1 MSECAFTY
9 KYKFNG
15 LHKVSADVAGR
26 ICQEL
31 NESEGGL
38 TPQKLVDVSRD
49 INHPLHGEFEWDD
62 SIAAEAY
69 RVTQAKQLI
78 RDITIVHD
86 EEEKKSDRGF
96 VITPGGNHVYVPLYD
111 ALNNEEWKEN
121 LLLAAK
127 RDMIAFIAKYRRL
140 KELTDVIEP
149 METLLDLLK

>member
-1 MSECAFTY
+1 MTESAFSY
-9 KYKFNG
+9 RYKFDG
-15 LHKVSADVAGR
+15 LHKVSAKIAGR

-49 INHPLHGEFEWDD
+49 VNHPLHGEFEWDD

-96 VITPGGNHVYVPLYD
+96 VITPGGNHVYVPLND
-111 ALNNEEWKEN
+111 ALNNEEWKTN
-121 LLLAAK
+121 LLNAAK
-127 RDMIAFIAKYRRL
+127 RDMIAFVAKYRRL
-140 KELTDVIEP
+140 QELTTVIEP
-149 METLLDLLK
+149 MSDLLDLLK

>member
-1 MSECAFTY
+1 MSECAFSY
-9 KYKFNG
+9 KYKFDG
-15 LHKVSADVAGR
+15 LHKVSADIAGR

-78 RDITIVHD
+78 RDITIVRD

-96 VITPGGNHVYVPLYD
+96 VITPGGNHVYVPLHD
-111 ALNNEEWKEN
+111 ALNNQTWKEN
-121 LLLAAK
+121 LLSAAK

-140 KELTDVIEP
+140 QELANVIEP